1 MTAILALRR
10 QKQEEFEARLN
21 YIMIPCLKKKKNCGT
36 NELILKRSGYKSSTP
51 KSVVVCYSV
60 NVSL

>member
-21 YIMIPCLKKKKNCGT
+21 YIMIPCLKKKKIV
-36 NELILKRSGYKSSTP
+36 ELM
-51 KSVVVCYSV
+51 
-60 NVSL
+60 N